1 MQLQDID
8 KTRHNVQYTQHLVL
22 TLYGAARHGRR
33 FLFRVVVVEVYY
45 PALAAI
51 KRRFLFLQPAYTSRF
66 RRGRR
71 RRRAAS
77 RGPRR

>member
-1 MQLQDID
+1 MQSQDID

-45 PALAAI
+45 PALAGSLRVSSTEVL
-51 KRRFLFLQPAYTSRF
+51 RRFFLKK
-66 RRGRR
+66 
-71 RRRAAS
+71 
-77 RGPRR
+77 